1 MNKKELNKFPLVSDR
16 KFTLPKSQILR
27 GRRNFEQLFSNKST
41 LITAPSVNLRFIV
54 HDHPASKN
62 LVGFISP
69 AKIGNAVKRMRAK
82 RLLRE
87 AYRLNQHLL
96 TNRINASQKNL
107 HVAFIAKRALNDF
120 NATEADVKLLLSRLT
135 EKLNRISF

>member
-1 MNKKELNKFPLVSDR
+1 MNKKELNKFPLVSER
-16 KFTLPKSQILR
+16 KFTLPKSRILR

-54 HDHPASKN
+54 HDDPARKD

-69 AKIGNAVKRMRAK
+69 AKIGNAVKRVYTK

-96 TNRINASQKNL
+96 VNRAKVSQKSL
-107 HVAFIAKRALNDF
+107 HAAFIAKHALNDF
-120 NATEADVKLLLSRLT
+120 SAIEADVKLLLSRLS
-135 EKLNRISF
+135 EKLNRLSF